1 MRSVYAILI
10 LSAVILSGCA
20 LSSKATDFSGL
31 KSVDGANPVHINM
44 TKYAL
49 HLGIMWPML
58 GDARLEQ
65 AVADFTKEAKKLGAT
80 KVRIVQSDE
89 TSLWWI
95 LPPIS
100 LIVTPTWT
108 NVAGDAVP

>member
-1 MRSVYAILI
+1 MRSAHAVLI
-10 LSAVILSGCA
+10 LAAIVLSGCA
-20 LSSKATDFSGL
+20 LSSKASDFSGL
-31 KSVDGANPVHINM
+31 KSVDGANPVHINL

-49 HLGIMWPML
+49 HLGVIWPML
-58 GDARLEQ
+58 GDARLDQ

-89 TSLWWI
+89 TRLWWI

-100 LIVTPTWT
+100 LIVTPAWT

>member
-1 MRSVYAILI
+1 MRSIYRFMPILFM
-10 LSAVILSGCA
+10 LLAGCA

-49 HLGIMWPML
+49 HLGVIWPML
-58 GDARLEQ
+58 GDARLYQ

-89 TSLWWI
+89 TRLWWI

-100 LIVTPTWT
+100 LIVTPAWT